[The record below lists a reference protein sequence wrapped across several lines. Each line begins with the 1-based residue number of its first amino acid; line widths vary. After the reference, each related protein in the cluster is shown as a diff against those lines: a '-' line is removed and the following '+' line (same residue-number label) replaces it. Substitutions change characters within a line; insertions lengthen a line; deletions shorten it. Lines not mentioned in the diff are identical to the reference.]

1 MALKI
6 ATESEAV
13 AIGGK
18 TPSGY
23 SANKLLTQGRVS
35 LCGCKTSITSTNNNQ
50 CVPKDFLSKA
60 TTSLGTAKCSG
71 HCTCSSNGTSW
82 NISLTGYTAKSGV
95 VVTIRA
101 TYAQLIDPS
110 KVVNKS
116 CSSISLSS
124 SSVNKSYSDKF
135 VNMYTGN
142 YELSS
147 VVLTSITDGYE
158 LNLSVV

>member
-35 LCGCKTSITSTNNNQ
+35 LCGCKTSITSTNKNQ

-60 TTSLGTAKCSG
+60 DTSLGTATCSG
-71 HCTCSSNGTSW
+71 NATCNKNGTLW
-82 NISLTGYTAKSGV
+82 NISLSGYTPKSNV
-95 VVTIRA
+95 TVTIKA
-101 TYAQLIDPS
+101 TYTLNLDSMTI
-110 KVVNKS
+110 NKN
-116 CSSISLSS
+116 CSDISLSS
-124 SSVNKSYSDKF
+124 SKANKSYNDKL
-135 VNMYTGN
+135 VSMYTGM
-142 YELSS
+142 YS
-147 VVLTSITDGYE
+147 
-158 LNLSVV
+158 